1 VTDANADIWGRMTEI
16 FRDLFDDDAIE
27 LRRDTTAD
35 DIEDWD
41 SVTHVELLVEI
52 ERAFGIRFNT
62 GEVAGLENVGEM
74 VDLIEK
80 RVAGAGA

>member
-1 VTDANADIWGRMTEI
+1 VSDANEAVWTRLTGI
-16 FRDLFDDDAIE
+16 FRDLFDDDSIE
-27 LRRDTTAD
+27 LTPATTAD

-41 SVTHVELLVEI
+41 SVTHIELLVEI

-74 VDLIEK
+74 ADLIGK
-80 RVAGAGA
+80 RVASAAG

>member
-1 VTDANADIWGRMTEI
+1 VSDANEALWTRLTGI
-16 FRDLFDDDAIE
+16 FRDLFDDDSIE
-27 LRRDTTAD
+27 LTPATTAD

-41 SVTHVELLVEI
+41 SVTHIELLVEI

-74 VDLIEK
+74 ADLIGK
-80 RVAGAGA
+80 RVASAAD

>member
-1 VTDANADIWGRMTEI
+1 MTDANADIWGRMTEI